1 MTARRV
7 HGQGSIQAR
16 GKNSW
21 RIRYRIDGTQHAET
35 FRGLKSAAQ
44 KRLTD
49 LLAAGNR
56 GEHVA
61 PSSVTVSEFIERWL
75 ITWAPANVSAKTG
88 ETYRFH
94 AKNLQRHLHGV
105 ALQKLTPVR
114 LAELY
119 AALLKEGLSP
129 RTVGHAHRVLHGA
142 LERAVSWQLL
152 PNNPASKV
160 SPPRVPEK
168 EIEILRPEQLQAVLA
183 AVRKMPIYPIVELAL
198 ATGMRRGEL
207 LGLRWSDLDLDKAT
221 VRIERSVEQTV
232 TGGLSVK
239 EPKTR
244 RGRRKIS
251 VPPTTVA
258 LLREH
263 WREQQEQRILLAQ
276 GKAKPDDL
284 VFPNLHGGLRSP
296 NALSQEWKEQVRK
309 LGLTVTLHS
318 LRHTHASQLIA
329 KGVDILTI
337 SRRLGHSKPTVTL
350 DTYGHMFPNTD
361 DRAAEIMEATLRLL
375 KE

>member
-7 HGQGSIQAR
+7 HGQGSIQPR

-21 RIRYRIDGTQHAET
+21 RIRYRIGGAQHAET

-61 PSSVTVSEFIERWL
+61 PSRVTVSEFIERWL
-75 ITWAPANVSAKTG
+75 TTWVPANVSATTA

-94 AKNLQRHLHGV
+94 AKNLQRHLYGV
-105 ALQKLTPVR
+105 ALQKLAPVH

-168 EIEILRPEQLQAVLA
+168 EIETLRPEQLQVVLA
-183 AVRKMPIYPIVELAL
+183 AIRKMPTRWPLACG
-198 ATGMRRGEL
+198 AVSCWGCAGAISTSTRRRLESNG
-207 LGLRWSDLDLDKAT
+207 RWSRPSPA
-221 VRIERSVEQTV
+221 VWRSSSPRQGAVA
-232 TGGLSVK
+232 GRYRF
-239 EPKTR
+239 R
-244 RGRRKIS
+244 R
-251 VPPTTVA
+251 
-258 LLREH
+258 
-263 WREQQEQRILLAQ
+263 
-276 GKAKPDDL
+276 
-284 VFPNLHGGLRSP
+284 LRS
-296 NALSQEWKEQVRK
+296 
-309 LGLTVTLHS
+309 H
-318 LRHTHASQLIA
+318 
-329 KGVDILTI
+329 
-337 SRRLGHSKPTVTL
+337 
-350 DTYGHMFPNTD
+350 
-361 DRAAEIMEATLRLL
+361 
-375 KE
+375 